1 MTGRPDVDDGGSC
14 SGRREGYGA
23 ALAAAVHFD
32 EGGYSNTLG
41 PNWWRTF

>member
-32 EGGYSNTLG
+32 EGVFEYLG
-41 PNWWRTF
+41 SELVTDF